1 MQNLNKKNIEDNLL
15 QDYYKT
21 DYIIFKPKIIINI
34 DKKTPNVDKILKKV
48 EKNSWAY
55 ITAYNPMSI
64 LKTEEENL
72 ISQKNLIKEIEKE
85 FIFFEGE
92 GKGINSEWKAEK
104 SILIIVI
111 SKEKSIEIG
120 NKYNQKAIV
129 FGYINESA
137 KLILLN

>member
-1 MQNLNKKNIEDNLL
+1 MQDLNKKNIEDKLL
-15 QDYYKT
+15 HFYYKT

-34 DKKTPNVDKILKKV
+34 DKKTPKVDKILKKV

-72 ISQKNLIKEIEKE
+72 IAQKNLIKEIEKE

-92 GKGINSEWKAEK
+92 GKGENSEWKPEK
-104 SILIIVI
+104 SILIIGI
-111 SKEKSIEIG
+111 SKENAIEIG

-129 FGYINESA
+129 FGYLNQKA